1 MGYGIKVIAEGAYA
15 CFTRPEM
22 KVERVSYDVPTP
34 SAMEGL
40 LKSVYWKPAIR
51 YVIDQIVVYNAID
64 FINIRR
70 NELNDK
76 VALSAI
82 QAQMKGNPDAE
93 PMIYA
98 DESRNQR
105 ASMLLKNVR
114 YGIAFHFELTGLCD
128 EREDEKKHY
137 NIMLR
142 RLQNGQRFRQP
153 CFGCSEFP
161 VSRLTLVDSF
171 DLNEVDPLLRN
182 ANDVDLGYMLYR
194 MHYQDGGKP
203 INDDWDDPKFSDKAT
218 ATFYRPHMVRG
229 VIDVQKY
236 RGKELC

>member
-51 YVIDQIVVYNAID
+51 YVIDQIVVYNPID
-64 FINIRR
+64 FINVRR
-70 NELNDK
+70 NEVKSK
-76 VALSAI
+76 VTLSAI
-82 QAQMKGNPDAE
+82 QAQMKGDTNADPV
-93 PMIYA
+93 IYA

-114 YGIAFHFELTGLCD
+114 YGIAFHFELTGLSD
-128 EREDEKKHY
+128 ECEDEKKHF

-142 RLQNGQRFRQP
+142 RLRNGQQFRQP

-161 VSRLTLVDSF
+161 VSRLTLVESF
-171 DLNEVDPLLRN
+171 DLSEVDTSLRS
-182 ANDVDLGYMLYR
+182 AEDVDLGYMLYR
-194 MHYQDGGKP
+194 MRYEDGGKP
-203 INDDWDDPKFSDKAT
+203 INNDWDDPKFSDKAK
-218 ATFYRPHMVRG
+218 ATFYRPHMVHG

-236 RGKELC
+236 RGNELC